1 MRERPEVTARRVLP
15 AAAPLAAAS
24 DPAFERFV
32 RLVRRQLGVPVALVS
47 LVDREQQV
55 FPGAQGLPE
64 PWQTTRRT
72 PLSHSFCQH
81 VVTGASPLVIED
93 ARVDPRAEGNL
104 AVPELGVVA
113 YAGMPLTDAD
123 GRVIG
128 SLCAIDSRPRRW
140 SDDDLAVLAD
150 LADACSSELHLRAVR
165 DRANRAARVAAAQW
179 RHTEEL
185 LEERR
190 SAAETLQRAMLTR
203 LPAPP
208 FLELAARYLPA
219 HLIDQVGGDWYDG
232 FRDPEGRTT
241 LVIGDTA
248 GHDIAAAAEMS
259 QLRTLLRAYAVDR
272 EERPSSTM
280 RRLDRAMT
288 RLGMGT
294 LASVVL
300 ASVEPDEQR
309 PGWHRLRWTNAGHP
323 PPVLLHPDG
332 RSELLATRPDLVV
345 GVDDS
350 RPRSDHAVRLAP
362 GSTVLLY
369 TDGLIEQRST
379 GRSIDEG
386 IDRLLDDL
394 RRLAALPLEELLD
407 RLVGAGRTS
416 RDDDI
421 AVLGL
426 RTRSA

>member
-1 MRERPEVTARRVLP
+1 MVERPAVTRRLSLPVITPLP
-15 AAAPLAAAS
+15 AAS
-24 DPAFERFV
+24 DAAFERFV

-47 LVDREQQV
+47 LVDQEQQV

-72 PLSHSFCQH
+72 PLTHSFCQH
-81 VVTGASPLVIED
+81 VVTGARPLVIED
-93 ARVDPRAEGNL
+93 ARDDPRVEGNL
-104 AVPELGVVA
+104 AIPELGVVA

-123 GRVIG
+123 GRVVG
-128 SLCAIDSRPRRW
+128 SLCAIDSRPRLW
-140 SDDDLAVLAD
+140 SDDDVAVLAD
-150 LADACSSELHLRAVR
+150 LAEACSSELQLRAVR
-165 DRANRAARVAAAQW
+165 DRASRAARLAAAKW

-203 LPAPP
+203 LPEPRSI
-208 FLELAARYLPA
+208 ELAARYVPA
-219 HLIDQVGGDWYDG
+219 HLIDQVGGDWYDAFG
-232 FRDPEGRTT
+232 DPEDVTT

-248 GHDIAAAAEMS
+248 GHDISAAADMS
-259 QLRTLLRAYAVDR
+259 QLRTLLRGYAVDR
-272 EERPSSTM
+272 DERPSSTM
-280 RRLDRAMT
+280 RRLDRAMS
-288 RLGMGT
+288 RLGMRT
-294 LASVVL
+294 IASVVL
-300 ASVEPDEQR
+300 ATVEADVR
-309 PGWHRLRWTNAGHP
+309 RRGWHRMRWTNAGHP
-323 PPVLLHPDG
+323 PPLLLHPDG
-332 RSELLATRPDLVV
+332 RLELLATRPDVVV

-350 RPRSDHAVRLAP
+350 WPRRDHVVQLEP

-386 IDRLLDDL
+386 IDLLVDDL
-394 RRLAALPLEELLD
+394 RRFGALPLEELLD

-421 AVLGL
+421 AVLGM
-426 RTRSA
+426 RTRST

>member
-1 MRERPEVTARRVLP
+1 VAEFVVTAPDRPLP
-15 AAAPLAAAS
+15 FVAPLPPAS

-47 LVDREQQV
+47 LVDVTQQV
-55 FPGAQGLPE
+55 FPGASGLPE

-72 PLSHSFCQH
+72 PLTHSFCQH

-93 ARVDPRAEGNL
+93 ARTDPRVDGNL

-113 YAGMPLTDAD
+113 YAGMPLIDAD

-128 SLCAIDSRPRRW
+128 SLCAIESRPRRW

-150 LADACSSELHLRAVR
+150 LAEACSSELQLRALR
-165 DRANRAARVAAAQW
+165 DRASRAAQVAAAQW

-185 LEERR
+185 LEERS

-203 LPAPP
+203 LPQPP
-208 FLELAARYLPA
+208 TLELAARYLPA
-219 HLIDQVGGDWYDG
+219 HLTDQVGGDWYDG

-241 LVIGDTA
+241 LAIGDTA

-259 QLRTLLRAYAVDR
+259 QLRTLLRGYAVDR

-280 RRLDRAMT
+280 RRLDRAMS
-288 RLGMGT
+288 RLGMQT
-294 LASVVL
+294 IASVVL
-300 ASVEPDEQR
+300 AIVETDAQG
-309 PGWHRLRWTNAGHP
+309 PGRHRMRWSNAGHP

-332 RSELLATRPDLVV
+332 RAELLETPADLVV
-345 GVDDS
+345 GVDPA
-350 RPRSDHAVRLAP
+350 RPRSDHAVLLEP

-379 GRSIDEG
+379 RRSIDEG
-386 IDRLLDDL
+386 IDRLLGDL
-394 RRLAALPLEELLD
+394 RRLGPLPLEQLLD
-407 RLVGAGRTS
+407 RLVGADRTS